1 MDLEE
6 IKRRIKK
13 DLNFLENEVEGI
25 LLFGSVAAG
34 EAYEESDIDI
44 CLVAPE
50 TKEGIKL
57 WTRALA
63 GIRDTRYDL
72 RIFEQMPLFMKME
85 VIEKGVVIF
94 SRDVCELY
102 EYFYPF
108 RRIWEDQKHRQMLS
122 KEEALAMFAGQ

>member
-1 MDLEE
+1 MDAEE
-6 IKRRIKK
+6 IKRRIKT
-13 DLNFLENEVEGI
+13 DLSFLEDEVAGI
-25 LLFGSVAAG
+25 LLYGSVAAG
-34 EAYEESDIDI
+34 EAHEKSDIDI

-50 TKEGIKL
+50 TKDRINL

-63 GIRDTRYDL
+63 GIRDARYDL
-72 RIFEQMPLFMKME
+72 RIFEQMPLFLKME

-122 KEEALAMFAGQ
+122 QEEALAMFAGQ

>member
-72 RIFEQMPLFMKME
+72 RIFEQMPLFLKME